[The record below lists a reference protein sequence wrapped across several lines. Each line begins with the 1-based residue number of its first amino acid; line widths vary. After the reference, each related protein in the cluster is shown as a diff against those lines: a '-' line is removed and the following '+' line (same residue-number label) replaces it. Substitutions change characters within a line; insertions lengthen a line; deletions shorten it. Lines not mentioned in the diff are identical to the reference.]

1 MRLHDHLDY
10 WARERPDCEFAVQG
24 DYRLTY
30 GEALVAVN
38 KLANAF
44 VNSGLR
50 QGDRIALLARNSIEY
65 ALLYYAA
72 SKSGVVPVPL
82 NYRLAP
88 PEWTYIVND
97 ARARMFL
104 VSGHHVEAVDALR
117 GELRTVEHF
126 ICLDTTGAPGWD
138 DYHGWVS
145 AQPSIAPAILIDEE
159 AELYQMYTSGTTGHP
174 KGAILTH
181 RAVIANIGQISLVVR
196 GEPGARCLVVLPMFH
211 AAAVSALFAPVSW
224 GGSLYIHEEFHPAE
238 VVRALSEE
246 RIAFTALVPAMIQAC
261 LVRVPEIA
269 SHRYEHL
276 RIIYYG
282 ASPIAEETLRRA
294 MEVFRCGFVQSYG
307 QTEAAQAITLL
318 LPSDHQR
325 ALSQRP
331 ELLLSAG
338 RPAVGTEVR
347 IVDEND
353 NPVPKGTVGEV
364 VVRGPQIMR
373 GYWNLPKESA
383 ETLRNGWLHT
393 GDLGTLD
400 EEGYLFMQDR
410 VKEMIVSGGENVYP
424 SMVENVLYQHP
435 AIAEAAVIG
444 VPDERWG
451 ETVKAIVVLRQ
462 GTTATEEEIIA
473 FCRRKL
479 GGFERP
485 RSVDFVDSLPRN
497 SSGKILK
504 RVLREPYWVS
514 QSRGISGA

>member
-1 MRLHDHLDY
+1 MYLHSFLDY
-10 WARERPDCEFAVQG
+10 WARERPNCEFAVQG
-24 DYRLTY
+24 DRRLTY

-44 VNSGLR
+44 ISSGLK
-50 QGDRIALLARNSIEY
+50 QGDRITLLARNSIEY
-65 ALLYYAA
+65 VLLYYAA

-88 PEWTYIVND
+88 PEWIYIVND
-97 ARARMFL
+97 ARASML
-104 VSGHHVEAVDALR
+104 IVSGHYVEAVDALR
-117 GELRTVEHF
+117 GELKAVERF
-126 ICLDTTGAPGWD
+126 ISLDATGVPGWE
-138 DYHGWVS
+138 DYQGWVS
-145 AQPSIAPAILIDEE
+145 PHPSIAPAILIDED

-181 RAVIANIGQISLVVR
+181 RAVTANIGQISLAVR
-196 GEPGARCLVVLPMFH
+196 GQPGERYLVVAPMFH
-211 AAAVSALFAPVSW
+211 AGAVPTVFTPLSW
-224 GGSLYIHEEFHPAE
+224 GGSLYIHEEFNPAE

-261 LVRVPEIA
+261 LMRVPDIA
-269 SHRYEHL
+269 SRRYEHL
-276 RIIYYG
+276 HIIYYG

-294 MEVFRCGFVQSYG
+294 MEAFRCGFVQSYG
-307 QTEAAQAITLL
+307 QTETAQAVTLL

-338 RPAVGTEVR
+338 RPAVGE
-347 IVDEND
+347 I
-353 NPVPKGTVGEV
+353 

-383 ETLRNGWLHT
+383 ATLRTGWLHT

-400 EEGYLFMQDR
+400 EEGYLFIQDR
-410 VKEMIVSGGENVYP
+410 VKDMIVSGGENVYP
-424 SMVENVLYQHP
+424 SIVENVLYQHP
-435 AIAEAAVIG
+435 AIAEVAVIG

-462 GTTATEEEIIA
+462 GATATEEEIIE

-479 GGFERP
+479 SGFEQP
-485 RSVDFVDSLPRN
+485 RSVEFTNFLPRN
-497 SSGKILK
+497 PTGKVLK
-504 RVLREPYWVS
+504 RVLREPYWAG
-514 QSRGISGA
+514 QSRRVSGA